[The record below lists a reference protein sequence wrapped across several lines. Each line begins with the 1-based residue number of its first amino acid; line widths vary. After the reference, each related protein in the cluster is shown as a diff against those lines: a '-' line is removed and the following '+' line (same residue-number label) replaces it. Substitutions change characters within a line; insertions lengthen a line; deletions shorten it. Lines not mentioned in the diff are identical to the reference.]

1 MTVTVFILS
10 LLAAMAIGMPI
21 AYALLVCGVTLM
33 AYLSATSGLVTFD
46 SQILAQRF
54 VDGADNFPLLA
65 VPFFLLAGE
74 FMNAGGLSRRIVNLA
89 MAWVGHFRGGLGYV
103 TVIAAVIMASL
114 SGSAV
119 ADTAALAALLIPM
132 MRAAGYKVGR
142 ASGLV
147 AAGGIIAPVIP
158 PSIGLIIMGISRA
171 ANVSITKLFLA
182 GIVPGLMMGL
192 AIGLTWWWVAKK
204 ENVQPAPRLPMADRL
219 RVTAEG
225 GFALALPVVIIGGM
239 KFGIF
244 TPTEAAVVAAVY
256 SFVVGMFI
264 YRELKWSGL
273 YGLILAAGKTTSVV
287 MFLVAAA
294 MVSAWLITVANIP
307 TEVAAL
313 MEPFMGNKIL
323 LMFVMM
329 ILIVV
334 VGTAL
339 DFTPTVL
346 ILTPVLMPVVLK
358 AGIDPVYFGIMF
370 IMNNAIGLITP
381 PVGTVLNVVCGV
393 AKISMDDAFKGVLPF
408 LLAQLAVLFLL
419 VLFPS
424 IVTEPLK
431 WLMK

>member
-1 MTVTVFILS
+1 
-10 LLAAMAIGMPI
+10 MAGTG
-21 AYALLVCGVTLM
+21 ALP
-33 AYLSATSGLVTFD
+33 AFD

-103 TVIAAVIMASL
+103 AVLAAVIMASL

-132 MRAAGYKVGR
+132 MRSAGYEVNR
-142 ASGLV
+142 SAGLI
-147 AAGGIIAPVIP
+147 AAGGIIAPIIP
-158 PSIGLIIMGISRA
+158 PSIGFIVFGVA
-171 ANVSITKLFLA
+171 GNVSITKLFLA
-182 GIVPGLMMGL
+182 GIVPGVLMGL
-192 AIGLTWWWVAKK
+192 AIGVTWWWIAKRDQIK
-204 ENVQPAPRLPMADRL
+204 PSPRMPIVQRLK
-219 RVTAEG
+219 VTAEG
-225 GFALALPVVIIGGM
+225 SLALALPVVIIGGM
-239 KFGIF
+239 KMGVF

-256 SFVVGMFI
+256 SFCVGMFA
-264 YRELKWSGL
+264 YRELKIREL
-273 YGLILAAGKTTSVV
+273 YGLVLAAGKTTAVV
-287 MFLVAAA
+287 MFLVAGA

-307 TEVAAL
+307 AEVVSL
-313 MEPFMGNKIL
+313 LEPFMGNKTL

-329 ILIVV
+329 VIVVV

-358 AGIDPVYFGIMF
+358 AGIDPVYFGVLF

-393 AKISMDDAFKGVLPF
+393 ARISLDDSFKGVLPF
-408 LLAQLAVLFLL
+408 FYAQLAVLFGLVFFPDIVLL
-419 VLFPS
+419 
-424 IVTEPLK
+424 PLK
-431 WLMK
+431 WMMH

>member
-33 AYLSATSGLVTFD
+33 AFLAATSGLVTFD

-74 FMNAGGLSRRIVNLA
+74 FMNAGGISRRIVNLA
-89 MAWVGHFRGGLGYV
+89 MAWVGHYRGGLGYV

-114 SGSAV
+114 SGSAI

-132 MRAAGYKVGR
+132 MRAAGYNVGR
-142 ASGLV
+142 ASGLI
-147 AAGGIIAPVIP
+147 ASGGIIAPVIP
-158 PSIGLIIMGISRA
+158 PSIGLIIFGVA
-171 ANVSITKLFLA
+171 GNVSITKLFLA
-182 GIVPGLMMGL
+182 GIVPGLLMGL
-192 AIGLTWWWVAKK
+192 AIGLTWWWLAKK
-204 ENVQPAPRLPMADRL
+204 ENVPSAPKLSMAGRLHI
-219 RVTAEG
+219 TAQG
-225 GFALALPVVIIGGM
+225 GVALTLPIVIIGGM

-264 YRELKWSGL
+264 YRELKWSEL
-273 YGLILAAGKTTSVV
+273 YGLILSAGKTTAVV

-307 TEVAAL
+307 TEVAA
-313 MEPFMGNKIL
+313 MMSPFMDNKML
-323 LMFVMM
+323 LMVVMM
-329 ILIVV
+329 VLVV
-334 VGTAL
+334 IVGTAL

-393 AKISMDDAFKGVLPF
+393 AKISMDTAFKGVLPF
-408 LLAQLAVLFLL
+408 LLAQLGVLALL
-419 VLFPS
+419 IAFPA

-431 WLMK
+431 WLMR

>member
-1 MTVTVFILS
+1 MTVGVFLFS
-10 LLAAMAIGMPI
+10 LLGAMAIGMPI
-21 AYALLVCGVTLM
+21 AYALLICGLALM
-33 AYLSATSGLVTFD
+33 GFLAFTNVLPAFD

-74 FMNAGGLSRRIVNLA
+74 FMNSGGLSRRIVQLA

-103 TVIAAVIMASL
+103 AVIAAVIMASL

-132 MRAAGYKVGR
+132 MKQAGYQVPR
-142 ASGLV
+142 SAGLI

-158 PSIGLIIMGISRA
+158 PSIGMIIFGVA
-171 ANVSITKLFLA
+171 GNVSITKLFLA
-182 GIVPGLMMGL
+182 GIVPGILMGL
-192 AIGLTWWWVAKK
+192 AIGLAWWWVARR
-204 ENVQPAPRLPMADRL
+204 ENVMPAPRLPMPERL
-219 RVTAEG
+219 RITANG
-225 GFALALPVVIIGGM
+225 GWAIALPIVILGGM
-239 KFGIF
+239 KFGVF

-264 YRELKWSGL
+264 YRELKPKQL
-273 YGLILAAGKTTSVV
+273 YGLLLSAGKTTSIV

-307 TEVAAL
+307 TEVAKML
-313 MEPFMGNKIL
+313 EPFMGNKTL
-323 LMFVMM
+323 LMLVIMV
-329 ILIVV
+329 LIVV

-346 ILTPVLMPVVLK
+346 ILTPVLMPVVVK
-358 AGIDPVYFGIMF
+358 AGIDPVYFGVLF

-381 PVGTVLNVVCGV
+381 PVGTVLNVVSGV
-393 AKISMDDAFKGVLPF
+393 ARITMDDAFKGVMPF
-408 LLAQLAVLFLL
+408 LLAQLGVLLLL
-419 VLFPS
+419 VLFPD
-424 IVTEPLK
+424 IVLVPLK
-431 WLMK
+431 FFMR